1 MKIPYIKYVEAL
13 VCSKLPK
20 DEIQDR
26 LDVQEFFSSF
36 TEIDQVHTMLS
47 QVNPDYILKN
57 QPDPNWLIE
66 MRVDKMVAYNRK
78 LEMPNGTF
86 GIEGA
91 FRLLEDPLMY
101 RLITSLALAKIT
113 DEDIELIVNGKYN
126 INYTSEDITEFLH
139 YFFNVKSWTLTDKVQ
154 YVESIKSNDLKK
166 FYKMAL
172 KGDKDH
178 LVWKLGA
185 APNKSFDSMLRE
197 IMTDSFYNFKE
208 NSKVNSDIA
217 QKWGTLALKTV
228 EKLEKFDKST
238 QEKKDVFA
246 EITFKLNKTKKDR
259 EQGKKKEDLPVTE
272 GPLQKPEVKE
282 KFKHITELG

>member
-1 MKIPYIKYVEAL
+1 MKIPHIKYIEAL
-13 VCSKLPK
+13 VCSKLSRDTIVDK
-20 DEIQDR
+20 LEE
-26 LDVQEFFSSF
+26 QEFFIPF
-36 TEIDQVHTMLS
+36 DGIDQVHATLA
-47 QVNPDYILKN
+47 QINPDYILKN

-66 MRVDKMVAYNRK
+66 LGVDKMVAHIRK
-78 LEMPNGTF
+78 LEMPNGTI

-113 DEDIELIVNGKYN
+113 DEDIELIVNGKFN

-139 YFFNVKSWTLTDKVQ
+139 YFFNLKNWSLTDKVE
-154 YVESIKSNDLKK
+154 YVDLVNNPDLKR

-172 KGDKDH
+172 KEDKDH

-208 NSKVNSDIA
+208 MSKTNADVA
-217 QKWGTLALKTV
+217 QKWATLALRTV
-228 EKLEKFDKST
+228 EKLDKLDQST
-238 QEKKDVFA
+238 KEKKDIFS
-246 EITFKLNKTKKDR
+246 EITFKLNKEKS
-259 EQGKKKEDLPVTE
+259 KEESKDLPATA
-272 GPLQKPEVKE
+272 GPLTEPNLE
-282 KFKHITELG
+282 KFKHISEIK

>member
-1 MKIPYIKYVEAL
+1 MKIPFIKYVESL
-13 VCSKLPK
+13 VCSKLSR
-20 DEIQDR
+20 DR
-26 LDVQEFFSSF
+26 IVEKIEEQEFFVPF
-36 TEIDQVHTMLS
+36 NGVDQVHATLAKL
-47 QVNPDYILKN
+47 NPDYITHN
-57 QPDPNWLIE
+57 QPDPTWLIE
-66 MRVDKMVAYNRK
+66 LGVDKMVSYLRK
-78 LEMPNGTF
+78 LDMPNGVV

-113 DEDIELIVNGKYN
+113 DEDIELIVNGKFN

-139 YFFNVKSWTLTDKVQ
+139 YFFNVKSWSLTDKVE
-154 YVESIKSNDLKK
+154 YVEAVPNNDLKK

-208 NSKVNSDIA
+208 TSKTNTDIA
-217 QKWGTLALKTV
+217 QKWGALALKTV
-228 EKLEKFDKST
+228 EKLEKFDRDTK
-238 QEKKDVFA
+238 EKKDVFQ
-246 EITFKLNKTKKDR
+246 EISFKLNK
-259 EQGKKKEDLPVTE
+259 KKEPEDMPATE
-272 GPLQKPEVKE
+272 GPIQKAEEEPKI
-282 KFKHITELG
+282 KHISELN

>member
-13 VCSKLPK
+13 VCSKFNRDTIVDK
-20 DEIQDR
+20 IEE
-26 LDVQEFFSSF
+26 QEFFIPF
-36 TEIDQVHTMLS
+36 PGVDQVHQTLAKL
-47 QVNPDYILKN
+47 NPDYIVKN
-57 QPDPNWLIE
+57 QPDPHWL
-66 MRVDKMVAYNRK
+66 MDLGVDKMVGYLRK
-78 LEMPNGTF
+78 LEMPNGTA

-126 INYTSEDITEFLH
+126 INYTSENITEFLH
-139 YFFNVKSWTLTDKVQ
+139 YFFNVKSWTLSDKVE
-154 YVESIKSNDLKK
+154 YVKGTTNPDLKK
-166 FYKMAL
+166 FYTLAL

-208 NSKVNSDIA
+208 QSKTNAD
-217 QKWGTLALKTV
+217 LALKWGALASKIV
-228 EKLEKFDKST
+228 EKLEKFDRDTK
-238 QEKKDVFA
+238 EKKDVFQ
-246 EITFKLNKTKKDR
+246 EISFKLNRAKEKHR
-259 EQGKKKEDLPVTE
+259 EEDLPASE
-272 GPLQKPEVKE
+272 GPLSETSGSK
-282 KFKHITELG
+282 KFSHISELN

>member
-13 VCSKLPK
+13 VCSKCAK
-20 DEIQDR
+20 DTILSKIGE
-26 LDVQEFFSSF
+26 QEFFIPF
-36 TEIDQVHTMLS
+36 DGTDQVHDTLAKI
-47 QVNPDYILKN
+47 NPDYILKN
-57 QPDPNWLIE
+57 QPDPGWLME
-66 MRVDKMVAYNRK
+66 LGVDKMVSYIRK
-78 LEMPNGTF
+78 LDMPNGTA

-139 YFFNVKSWTLTDKVQ
+139 YFFNVKSWTLTDKVE
-154 YVESIKSNDLKK
+154 YVDLAVTNNDLKK

-208 NSKVNSDIA
+208 SSKTNTDVA
-217 QKWGTLALKTV
+217 QKWGALALKTV
-228 EKLEKFDKST
+228 EKLEKFDRDTK
-238 QEKKDVFA
+238 EKKDVFQ
-246 EITFKLNKTKKDR
+246 EISFKLNKKKDA
-259 EQGKKKEDLPVTE
+259 EDMPASE
-272 GPLQKPEVKE
+272 GPIQQVDEDPKI
-282 KFKHITELG
+282 KHISELN